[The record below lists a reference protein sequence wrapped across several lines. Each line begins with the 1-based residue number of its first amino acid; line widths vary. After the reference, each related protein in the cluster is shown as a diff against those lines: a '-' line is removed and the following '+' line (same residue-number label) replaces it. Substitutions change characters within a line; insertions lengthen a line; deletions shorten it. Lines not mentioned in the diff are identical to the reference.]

1 MTADKRVPF
10 GECSSHM
17 LRQFGGSRLKMPD
30 WFCREKPDW
39 LVMVLLVLLAA
50 AVRVYSLRFCHVIS
64 TDGTGYVSAA
74 RAVSQGELSG
84 IGFSGFYPLLVWMA
98 SRLVGD
104 FELAGRLVS
113 LVCGSLL
120 VVPLY
125 LLGRDLFSRRVA
137 LCAALV
143 AVVWPPLVSSSC
155 EVMTQ
160 ASYNLLQ
167 LSGIYLVWR
176 MFSRPT
182 PVRGGLA
189 GACLGVAYLTRPE
202 GILLF
207 VTLPLPLLLSY
218 RDILSDRRVPVA
230 YVAAFLVPFLFN
242 MLLVHN
248 LTGEW
253 QLSAKTD
260 SALNDALSYY
270 LNLPDLN
277 YAPGY
282 EPKGYLEII
291 RDYPGFLPHNIAR
304 NLAETWRTI
313 LPPWFWVLSA
323 VGFLSSGF
331 SRRMV
336 AKNGFILSALAPFA
350 VLIVFYYVGGY
361 ADPYLPYLFLW
372 GANGLLIIEGKLLG
386 VVSRGNPGGG
396 ESTSGMFRPAVAL
409 AACYSLALFIPQV
422 RADVPDS
429 AYHYS
434 MDNGRRDEKHIG
446 LVLKENLPPGKIMTR
461 WARIAFYAEREW
473 VNIPAG
479 VGLESA
485 LQAGAEAGARYFVA
499 DGFLHANRP
508 ALGREIFEPLVSQEV
523 PYGEYVMTDP
533 EKRINGLKPVFL
545 FVDPNS
551 AGVVVYEIPP
561 LSGGG

>member
-1 MTADKRVPF
+1 MTLEKGVSM
-10 GECSSHM
+10 EE
-17 LRQFGGSRLKMPD
+17 GGGREPRPVGGGGLKIPAGF
-30 WFCREKPDW
+30 WREKPDW
-39 LVMVLLVLLAA
+39 LILALLVLLAA
-50 AVRVYSLRFCHVIS
+50 AVRIYALRFCHVIS

-74 RAVSQGELSG
+74 RALGRGDLSG
-84 IGFSGFYPLLVWMA
+84 IGFSGFYPVLVWMA
-98 SRLVGD
+98 NWLAAD

-125 LLGRDLFSRRVA
+125 LLGSEIFSRRAA

-160 ASYNLLQ
+160 ASYNLIQ
-167 LSGIYLVWR
+167 LSGIYGVWR
-176 MFSRPT
+176 MCNRPT
-182 PVRGGLA
+182 PAGGLLA
-189 GACLGVAYLTRPE
+189 GGLLGLAYLTRPE

-207 VTLPLPLLLSY
+207 VATPLPLLLCY
-218 RDILSDRRVPVA
+218 RDPLNDRRVPAA
-230 YVAAFLVPFLFN
+230 YVAGFLVPFLCN
-242 MLLVHN
+242 LLLVHN

-277 YAPGY
+277 YVPGY
-282 EPKGYLEII
+282 EPMGYLQII
-291 RDYPGFLPHNIAR
+291 RDYPGFLSANIAK

-313 LPPWFWVLSA
+313 LPPWFWALSVA
-323 VGFLSSGF
+323 GFLSCGF
-331 SRRMV
+331 SRRML
-336 AKNGFILSALAPFA
+336 AKNCFLLSALAPFA

-361 ADPYLPYLFLW
+361 ADPYLPFLFLW
-372 GANGLLIIEGKLLG
+372 GANGLLFVEGKLLG
-386 VVSRGNPGGG
+386 MVSRVILGG
-396 ESTSGMFRPAVAL
+396 ESVFGRFRLSVAL
-409 AACYSLALFIPQV
+409 AACYALAVFIPQV

-434 MDNGRRDEKHIG
+434 MDNGRRDEKRLG
-446 LVLKENLPPGKIMTR
+446 LILKRNLPPGKIMTR

-479 VGLESA
+479 VGMEGA

-499 DGFLHANRP
+499 DGFLYGNRP
-508 ALGREIFEPLVSQEV
+508 ALGREIFEPLNDQEI

-533 EKRINGLKPVFL
+533 NKRINGLKPLFL